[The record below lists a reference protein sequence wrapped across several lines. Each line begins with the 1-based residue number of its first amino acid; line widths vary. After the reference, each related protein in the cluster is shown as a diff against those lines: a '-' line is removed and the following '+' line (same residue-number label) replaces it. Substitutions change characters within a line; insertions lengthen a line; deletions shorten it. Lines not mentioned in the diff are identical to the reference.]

1 MPPDA
6 DSNQS
11 HAAMLMQTMIANVA
25 TLVAK
30 IDALVSELNH
40 VAIAVGRLEERMNAA
55 DEAAAKRECPKPGAC
70 LDVVDRLKDHEERIK
85 PLEARR
91 IEDDAAIR
99 ARERT
104 QRLFTIGL
112 STATGLGG
120 ATIGAVLPTLLQH
133 VLQR

>member
-6 DSNQS
+6 DNSQAHS
-11 HAAMLMQTMIANVA
+11 TILMQTMIANVA
-25 TLVAK
+25 MLVGK
-30 IDALVSELNH
+30 IDALVSELNR
-40 VAIAVGRLEERMNAA
+40 VAVAVGRLEERMNAA

-70 LDVVDRLKDHEERIK
+70 LDLVDRINDHEDRIK

-133 VLQR
+133 FLQR